1 MWTLLS
7 FPPFMEP
14 QGAAENASPGRSN
27 KTRLCESDGKQIQE
41 KRPQRKHPLEW
52 FEKTNWKC
60 KSQQTAKPSQAHE
73 RRRQQPEVMLF
84 CGTALLM
91 GAELLTSACA
101 VATWKATS
109 TYGCS
114 PAPAQS
120 HPSMHKNCQRSLLFS
135 CCSGCV
141 RAGFYKVWKKRLQMW
156 MQIWGLPVNITTCPL
171 AELDLFCTL
180 CHHVLLVTMNK
191 CLKWCYHQAVVLWKV
206 LS

>member
-1 MWTLLS
+1 MVQREGSRAAGRERQGSPKGKQKEPGAARLCPSSRGKGAAPHLPAPAFSSGLSPSFLSILLS

-101 VATWKATS
+101 VAT
-109 TYGCS
+109 
-114 PAPAQS
+114 
-120 HPSMHKNCQRSLLFS
+120 
-135 CCSGCV
+135 
-141 RAGFYKVWKKRLQMW
+141 
-156 MQIWGLPVNITTCPL
+156 
-171 AELDLFCTL
+171 
-180 CHHVLLVTMNK
+180 
-191 CLKWCYHQAVVLWKV
+191 
-206 LS
+206 